1 MKHELLE
8 KIKSPVDV
16 KNLDEAQLPQL
27 AEEVRD
33 VIVSTVSQNGGHL
46 ASNLGVVELTIAL
59 HRVFNSP
66 QDKIIWDV
74 GHQVYTH
81 KLLTGRYEE
90 FKTLRQKDGLSGFS
104 RPNESE
110 HDIVFSG
117 HSSVSISTAMGIA
130 AANKVGGKKD
140 CAIAVLGDG
149 ALTGGLVY
157 EALNNTRGLK
167 DTNLIIILNDNGMSI
182 NPNVGGMASYLSRK
196 RLKPSYR
203 SFKENYRKVMHR
215 VPGGKGILKFT
226 HKIKN
231 PKNAIKAKI
240 PLSTRSIAK
249 RIERQSIES
258 AFASARND

>member
-8 KIKSPVDV
+8 KIKSPQDV
-16 KNLDEAQLPQL
+16 KNLDESKLPQL

-46 ASNLGVVELTIAL
+46 ASNLGAVELTIAL

-66 QDKIIWDV
+66 DDKIIWDV

-130 AANKVGGKKD
+130 AANKVNGKKTFM
-140 CAIAVLGDG
+140 CTGTGRTAT
-149 ALTGGLVY
+149 ALCT
-157 EALNNTRGLK
+157 A
-167 DTNLIIILNDNGMSI
+167 DT
-182 NPNVGGMASYLSRK
+182 
-196 RLKPSYR
+196 
-203 SFKENYRKVMHR
+203 
-215 VPGGKGILKFT
+215 
-226 HKIKN
+226 
-231 PKNAIKAKI
+231 
-240 PLSTRSIAK
+240 
-249 RIERQSIES
+249 
-258 AFASARND
+258 